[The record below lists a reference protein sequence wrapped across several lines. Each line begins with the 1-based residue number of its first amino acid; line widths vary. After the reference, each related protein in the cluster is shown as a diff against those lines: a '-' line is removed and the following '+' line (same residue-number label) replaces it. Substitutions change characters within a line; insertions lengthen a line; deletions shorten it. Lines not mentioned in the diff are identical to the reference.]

1 MFCSLLQTSGLLVG
15 AIGSQVP
22 REPCQAA
29 MLSPV
34 SFWKASGLEVGD
46 FGPVGPVRTRFG
58 DGLRTAHTSEAALIR
73 EGVQKHAGGAWA
85 TMLSPVS
92 C

>member
-1 MFCSLLQTSGLLVG
+1 MP
-15 AIGSQVP
+15 AA

-46 FGPVGPVRTRFG
+46 FGPVGPVRTRMGCAYSRGFDPEG
-58 DGLRTAHTSEAALIR
+58 CSEACRRASNSRFRAARARKGPAGLR
-73 EGVQKHAGGAWA
+73 KHESGTGQPKRPSQ
-85 TMLSPVS
+85 T
-92 C
+92 

>member
-1 MFCSLLQTSGLLVG
+1 MDTHAQVELDVFCSLLQTSGLLVG

-34 SFWKASGLEVGD
+34 TFWKASGLEIGD
-46 FGPVGPVRTRFG
+46 FGPVGPAQTRFG
-58 DGLRTAHTSEAALIR
+58 GGLRILPR
-73 EGVQKHAGGAWA
+73 QF
-85 TMLSPVS
+85 
-92 C
+92 